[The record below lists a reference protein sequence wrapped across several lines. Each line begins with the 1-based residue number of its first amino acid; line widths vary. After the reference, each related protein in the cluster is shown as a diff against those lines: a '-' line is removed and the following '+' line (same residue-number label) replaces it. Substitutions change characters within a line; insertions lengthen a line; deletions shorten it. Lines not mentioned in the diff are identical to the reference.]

1 MKQPRKC
8 TAIKSLLF
16 LALMWTGALAYAAQ
30 AAGTVIN
37 LSGPLLAKKA
47 DGTIR
52 ILALKSAVEPG
63 DTLVTQKNGYAQIKF
78 SDDSRLILQ
87 PNTTL
92 TIDKFSYD
100 ATQPDDDSAAFTL
113 IQGGLRSIT
122 GLLGKRNKEKF
133 SLKTPTA
140 AIDIRGTTF
149 IAQYVNAPQRGDD
162 AMTAEDLIRSLMNTP
177 QAKSPAV
184 VSGNSGG
191 DQRNTPPPVGK
202 VGGSNALPPSA
213 PQLPPG
219 LHVQVTDGMIVVTN
233 SGGSLGFQA
242 GQFGYVPSMNQPPV
256 IVPPNPNMQFVP
268 PPSFN
273 AGAAGPT
280 SVSGSVDRG
289 AVDCVVR

>member
-1 MKQPRKC
+1 MNQPRKC
-8 TAIKSLLF
+8 TATKSLLF

-63 DTLVTQKNGYAQIKF
+63 DTLITQKSGYAQIKF

-140 AIDIRGTTF
+140 AIGIRGTTF
-149 IAQYVNAPQRGDD
+149 IAQYV
-162 AMTAEDLIRSLMNTP
+162 
-177 QAKSPAV
+177 
-184 VSGNSGG
+184 VSGNSGSG
-191 DQRNTPPPVGK
+191 QRNTPPPVGK
-202 VGGSNALPPSA
+202 VGGSNTPPPSVPA
-213 PQLPPG
+213 LPPG

-242 GQFGYVPSMNQPPV
+242 GQFGYVPSPNQPPV
-256 IVPPNPNMQFVP
+256 IVPPNPGMQFTP
-268 PPSFN
+268 PPAFN
-273 AGAAGPT
+273 RPT
-280 SVSGSVDRG
+280 PTPTGNPNSGNSNN
-289 AVDCVVR
+289 VDCIVR

>member
-140 AIDIRGTTF
+140 AIGIRGTTF

-202 VGGSNALPPSA
+202 VGGSNTLPPSA

-273 AGAAGPT
+273 AGAAVPT

>member
-1 MKQPRKC
+1 
-8 TAIKSLLF
+8 
-16 LALMWTGALAYAAQ
+16 
-30 AAGTVIN
+30 
-37 LSGPLLAKKA
+37 
-47 DGTIR
+47 
-52 ILALKSAVEPG
+52 
-63 DTLVTQKNGYAQIKF
+63 
-78 SDDSRLILQ
+78 
-87 PNTTL
+87 
-92 TIDKFSYD
+92 
-100 ATQPDDDSAAFTL
+100 
-113 IQGGLRSIT
+113 
-122 GLLGKRNKEKF
+122 
-133 SLKTPTA
+133 
-140 AIDIRGTTF
+140 
-149 IAQYVNAPQRGDD
+149 
-162 AMTAEDLIRSLMNTP
+162 MTREELIRSLVNP
-177 QAKSPAV
+177 SQGKSPV
-184 VSGNSGG
+184 VRNGNSGG

-202 VGGSNALPPSA
+202 VGGSNTLPPSA